1 MLTNALRRGSSR
13 RARSGAVKLSL
24 RRAVASSLGQSG
36 MRAPVD
42 ITFEFTGKSVRP
54 RAVGGPGSTGV
65 THLHFSIK
73 SPDCSADYP
82 TSEQLLF
89 CSSILA
95 RRIEWDGYSG
105 SWLLHSSLVSN
116 ATGRRYRRTGRP
128 GR

>member
-24 RRAVASSLGQSG
+24 RRAVASSVGQSG

-42 ITFEFTGKSVRP
+42 ITFEFTGKSMRS
-54 RAVGGPGSTGV
+54 RAAGRVGAAGV
-65 THLHFSIK
+65 THRHFSIE

-82 TSEQLLF
+82 TPGQLLF

-95 RRIEWDGYSG
+95 WRIEWHGYPG
-105 SWLLHSSLVSN
+105 SWLLRLS
-116 ATGRRYRRTGRP
+116 
-128 GR
+128 